1 MSTYAIA
8 LIWTLSNIACYVMA
22 RQRQIRITPARAML
36 VALLGP
42 LALPAVALL
51 RPARD
56 IGQ

>member
-8 LIWTLSNIACYVMA
+8 LIWTLSNIACHLIA
-22 RQRQIRITPARAML
+22 RQRRIRITPARAML
-36 VALLGP
+36 AALLGP

-56 IGQ
+56 IGR